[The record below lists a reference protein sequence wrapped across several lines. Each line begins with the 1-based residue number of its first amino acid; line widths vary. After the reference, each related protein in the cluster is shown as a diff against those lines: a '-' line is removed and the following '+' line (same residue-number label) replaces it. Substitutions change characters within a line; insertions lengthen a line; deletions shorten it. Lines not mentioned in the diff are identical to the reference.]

1 MMWTVLKEYSSQ
13 YSEGALNHQV
23 ETNWALEQQKKI
35 TAHKTS
41 LCPYWLDKLK

>member
-23 ETNWALEQQKKI
+23 ETNWALEQQKKNYSSQNI
-35 TAHKTS
+35 LVS
-41 LCPYWLDKLK
+41 LLVG